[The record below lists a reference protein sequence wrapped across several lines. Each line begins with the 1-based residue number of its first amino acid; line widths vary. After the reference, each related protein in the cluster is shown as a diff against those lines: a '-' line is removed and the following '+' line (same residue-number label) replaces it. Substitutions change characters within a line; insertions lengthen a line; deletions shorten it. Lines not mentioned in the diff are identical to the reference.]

1 MTKHEEYNLAFNR
14 AFLSNGITRRY
25 VASTIENN
33 PYESL
38 TFMNALELDEIQY
51 FIDSISLASKG
62 QVYDPNFYKQQGTEA
77 CWINFNEPNLN
88 IDGLTINMVELQL
101 LLQEWQAYL
110 NS

>member
-1 MTKHEEYNLAFNR
+1 MRPAEGKIFYMTKHEEYNLAFNR

-51 FIDSISLASKG
+51 FIDFMRSSERGI
-62 QVYDPNFYKQQGTEA
+62 VR
-77 CWINFNEPNLN
+77 
-88 IDGLTINMVELQL
+88 
-101 LLQEWQAYL
+101 
-110 NS
+110 